1 MAVLNPAGPG
11 GLFCGR
17 RVYVGIPICPLRL
30 CLVTPLLDQFS
41 SVFLNSGP
49 LHHIGG
55 INLALISLQLELK
68 YFKKFFSPKR
78 RDTLLRLSVPP
89 ATEIPFLDRN
99 TIVSSLCNLSER
111 SCSCLRTY
119 MYVTKQ
125 HATDAVFHLFK
136 EQYGRPYRPV
146 HVNTASSSQCL
157 LCFIVL

>member
-55 INLALISLQLELK
+55 INLALNQSAVGVKIFQKVLLPQ
-68 YFKKFFSPKR
+68 KKRHPPTLVCSP
-78 RDTLLRLSVPP
+78 S
-89 ATEIPFLDRN
+89 
-99 TIVSSLCNLSER
+99 
-111 SCSCLRTY
+111 
-119 MYVTKQ
+119 
-125 HATDAVFHLFK
+125 H
-136 EQYGRPYRPV
+136 
-146 HVNTASSSQCL
+146 
-157 LCFIVL
+157 